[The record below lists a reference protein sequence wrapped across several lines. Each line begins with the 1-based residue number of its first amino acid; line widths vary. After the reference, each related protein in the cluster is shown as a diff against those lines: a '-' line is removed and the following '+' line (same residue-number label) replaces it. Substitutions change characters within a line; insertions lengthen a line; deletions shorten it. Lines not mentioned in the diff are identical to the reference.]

1 MRRRDRILPN
11 VPIFHL
17 LWGIPESFGGMT
29 TVALQR
35 ASLLADADRR
45 RLDVLTLSPDVS
57 PRTRQRELYLE
68 GLISRRIRIRNL
80 WDELRHASDHAL
92 GRMSAGAPAGNHS
105 DRERTPTAGHTDH
118 VVADENGRELQVAR
132 FRTNGTLLLTDRQ
145 DVTAPGNRGG
155 RRLTLYSRRGRA
167 IGQWSSAT
175 SFYHAWLR
183 FVTGANESVII
194 CDSAFAGGLM
204 HSFTSPR
211 GSLIQVIHSHH
222 HDKKNNALGKLAA
235 GKLPILKNADRY
247 DLVAVL
253 TERQRRHL
261 LDENIASE
269 NIVAIPNPFHGVIG
283 TAAETRRRE
292 RGIIVSRLSGIKR
305 LDHAILAL
313 ASSTSPTVP
322 TLDIYGDGKKR
333 KPLKRYIADLD
344 VEERVRLHGHDPD
357 ARSHFA
363 RSSFSLLT
371 SRTEG
376 QSLMIVESMANGCIP
391 IAYDID
397 YGPSDIIT
405 DGVDGFLVPAGR
417 PDDLARA
424 LDTFLDMDEE
434 RVADMRAAALESAKR
449 FSSENIS
456 TKWADALHRVV
467 GARSND
473 HSQTHTK
480 VSSHLIEVGIDRDH
494 VAFSVQLDGLGPES
508 IAWAKFALVGRGKSG
523 YMRLPLQVAAREHGV
538 MLRGEMAIDQL
549 ALGPSGVLDL
559 FVDARINET
568 RVRTRVGAGTVT
580 EPSPIGIDNLELYA
594 TTRGNASIHR
604 PADTSPPT
612 SDGQPR

>member
-1 MRRRDRILPN
+1 MRRRERILPN

-35 ASLLADADRR
+35 ASLLADTDRR
-45 RLDVLTLSPDVS
+45 HLDVLTLSPDLS

-80 WDELRHASDHAL
+80 WDELRHASDHSL

-145 DVTAPGNRGG
+145 DVTAPGKRGG
-155 RRLTLYSRRGRA
+155 RRLTLYSRSGRA

-222 HDKKNNALGKLAA
+222 HDKKNNSLGKLAT
-235 GKLPILKNADRY
+235 GKLPILTNADSY

-253 TERQRRHL
+253 TERQKRHL
-261 LDENIASE
+261 LEENIASD
-269 NIVAIPNPFHGVIG
+269 NVVAIPNPFHGNTG
-283 TAAETRRRE
+283 TSVEARPRE

-313 ASSTSPTVP
+313 SSSASSLAP

-333 KPLKRYIADLD
+333 DRLERYIADLS
-344 VEERVRLHGHDPD
+344 VGSRVHLHGHDPN
-357 ARSHFA
+357 ARSQFA

-376 QSLMIVESMANGCIP
+376 QSLMVVESMANGCIP

-424 LDTFLDMDEE
+424 IDTFLDMDEE
-434 RVADMRAAALESAKR
+434 RVADMREAALKTSKR
-449 FSSENIS
+449 FSSENIAR
-456 TKWADALHRVV
+456 KWADALHRVV
-467 GARSND
+467 GTDRD
-473 HSQTHTK
+473 EHSQTHTTF
-480 VSSHLIEVGIDRDH
+480 SSRLLEVGIVRDH
-494 VAFSVQLDGLGPES
+494 VDFAVQLVGLQPEA
-508 IAWAKFALVGRGKSG
+508 IAWAKLALVGRSKSG
-523 YMRLPLQVAAREHGV
+523 YMRLPLQISAGEHGAT
-538 MLRGEMAIDQL
+538 LRGELAIDQL
-549 ALGPSGVLDL
+549 ALSPSDVVDL
-559 FVDARINET
+559 FVDARINDT
-568 RVRTRVGAGTVT
+568 RVRTRVGGGTAA
-580 EPSPIGIDNLELYA
+580 EPSPIGISNLELYA
-594 TTRGNASIHR
+594 TTRGDASIRH
-604 PADTSPPT
+604 PSDTTP
-612 SDGQPR
+612 

>member
-1 MRRRDRILPN
+1 MRRRERILPD

-45 RLDVLTLSPDVS
+45 HLDVLTLSPDLS
-57 PRTRQRELYLE
+57 SRTRQRELYLE

-80 WDELRHASDHAL
+80 WDELSHTSDHAL

-145 DVTAPGNRGG
+145 DVTASGNRGG
-155 RRLTLYSRRGRA
+155 RRLTLYSRSGRA

-313 ASSTSPTVP
+313 ASSTSPIVP
-322 TLDIYGDGKKR
+322 TLDIYGDGKQR
-333 KPLKRYIADLD
+333 KPLERYIADLD

-357 ARSHFA
+357 ARNHFA

-376 QSLMIVESMANGCIP
+376 QSLMIVESMASGCIP

-424 LDTFLDMDEE
+424 IDTFLDMDEE
-434 RVADMRAAALESAKR
+434 RIVAMRGAALETSKR
-449 FSSENIS
+449 FSADTIAA
-456 TKWADALHRVV
+456 KWADALHRVV
-467 GARSND
+467 GASSVERTEASAM
-473 HSQTHTK
+473 
-480 VSSHLIEVGIDRDH
+480 VSAHLVEVSTVDDRLI
-494 VAFSVQLDGLGPES
+494 FSVRVDGLGPGAM
-508 IAWAKFALVGRGKSG
+508 AWAKLALVGRRSSG
-523 YMRLPLQVAAREHGV
+523 YMRLPMQMSSQEHSV
-538 MLRGEMAIDQL
+538 LLRGELVIDRL
-549 ALGPSGVLDL
+549 VLGSSGVLDL
-559 FVDARINET
+559 FLDVRVDDART
-568 RVRTRVGAGTVT
+568 RTRLEAGGH
-580 EPSPIGIDNLELYA
+580 PDPMPIGDLQVYA
-594 TTRGNASIHR
+594 TKHGNASIR
-604 PADTSPPT
+604 RA
-612 SDGQPR
+612 G

>member
-1 MRRRDRILPN
+1 MRRRERILPN

-35 ASLLADADRR
+35 ASLLADTDRR
-45 RLDVLTLSPDVS
+45 HLDVLTLSPDLS
-57 PRTRQRELYLE
+57 PRIRQRELYFE

-145 DVTAPGNRGG
+145 DVTAPGTRGG
-155 RRLTLYSRRGRA
+155 RRLTLYSRSGRA

-183 FVTGANESVII
+183 FVTGPEESVII

-204 HSFTSPR
+204 HSFRSPR

-222 HDKKNNALGKLAA
+222 HDKKNDSLGKLAA

-313 ASSTSPTVP
+313 ASSTSPIVP
-322 TLDIYGDGKKR
+322 TLDIYGDGKQR
-333 KPLKRYIADLD
+333 KPLERYIADLD

-376 QSLMIVESMANGCIP
+376 QSLMIVESMASGCIP

-424 LDTFLDMDEE
+424 IDTFLGMDEE
-434 RVADMRAAALESAKR
+434 RIADMRGAALETSKR
-449 FSSENIS
+449 FSADTIAA
-456 TKWADALHRVV
+456 KWADALHQVV
-467 GARSND
+467 NASSVERTETSARI
-473 HSQTHTK
+473 
-480 VSSHLIEVGIDRDH
+480 SSHLVDVSTVDDRLI
-494 VAFSVQLDGLGPES
+494 FSVRVDGLGPGTM
-508 IAWAKFALVGRGKSG
+508 AWAKLALVGRRSSG
-523 YMRLPLQVAAREHGV
+523 YMRLPMQVSSQEHSV
-538 MLRGEMAIDQL
+538 LLRGELAIDRL
-549 ALGPSGVLDL
+549 VLGPSGVLDTFL
-559 FVDARINET
+559 DVRVDGA
-568 RVRTRVGAGTVT
+568 RTRTRLGAGSHP
-580 EPSPIGIDNLELYA
+580 EPHPIGDLELYA
-594 TTRGNASIHR
+594 TKHENASIR
-604 PADTSPPT
+604 RA
-612 SDGQPR
+612 G